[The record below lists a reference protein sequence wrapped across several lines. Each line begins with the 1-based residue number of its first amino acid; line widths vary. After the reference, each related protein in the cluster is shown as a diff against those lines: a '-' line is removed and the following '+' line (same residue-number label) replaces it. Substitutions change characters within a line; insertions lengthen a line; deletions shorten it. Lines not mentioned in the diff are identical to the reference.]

1 MRTVLAGIIVV
12 LFCFLMIQNE
22 QLKANIQLKQ
32 KITICKIV
40 YGAKSTQKEI
50 LNYYKQ
56 GYTLTNICSSTSF
69 REPTYPDIEGSTG
82 GTGYCYI
89 LVFEK

>member
-22 QLKANIQLKQ
+22 EIKANIEIKQ
-32 KITICKIV
+32 RVTVCKII
-40 YGAKSTQKEI
+40 YGEKSTQKEI
-50 LNYYKQ
+50 LTYCKQ
-56 GYTLTNICSSTSF
+56 GYKLTNICSSTSY
-69 REPTYPDIEGSTG
+69 REPTYPDIEGSNIG
-82 GTGYCYI
+82 YGYCYI